1 MNLRRRIGLV
11 LLWALSII
19 ATGAWAASVG
29 AQKPPAGKQ
38 GAGTIIAGDN
48 LGFRLEG
55 QRDGVPT
62 GTLVV
67 RIDGMWVEARTSL
80 KVMPLK

>member
-1 MNLRRRIGLV
+1 MHLRRRIGLV
-11 LLWALSII
+11 LVWALSIV
-19 ATGAWAASVG
+19 ATAAWAASTG
-29 AQKPPAGKQ
+29 AQARPTSEP
-38 GAGTIIAGDN
+38 GAGTIIAGEN

-55 QRDGVPT
+55 QRDGLPT

>member
-11 LLWALSII
+11 LVWALSIM
-19 ATGAWAASVG
+19 ATAAWAASTG
-29 AQKPPAGKQ
+29 AQAPPAGEA
-38 GAGTIIAGDN
+38 GAGTIIAGEN

-55 QRDGVPT
+55 RRDGMPT

-67 RIDGMWVEARTSL
+67 RINGTWVEARTSL